1 MRIQYWYCHTV
12 YLRLYIYENN
22 LICMVSTNPQLY
34 NIIRNIARFDKTICA
49 YVILPILNY
58 KYIVFN
64 NIHWSFIYFILRY
77 QWL

>member
-1 MRIQYWYCHTV
+1 MVKYINNENTILILSYSISTLIYI
-12 YLRLYIYENN
+12 YIYENN

-64 NIHWSFIYFILRY
+64 NIH
-77 QWL
+77 